1 MSRSESEPVLGS
13 VAIARLR
20 GQSTIF
26 ICEETTMSDDKV
38 PYGKGSQ
45 IATFSI
51 HGTNNEPKEVRDVA
65 TQIHNS
71 TVANNPTGKDIYDT
85 RFKWNAP
92 LENNDSHREVAARQ
106 LTNHVVGNI
115 VEAVKEKRLDPDK
128 ALVVNLV
135 GFSHGGN
142 VAIRAA
148 DDIAAALKEH
158 PVTARMNLGIHLT
171 TLSTPAYSTGAE
183 TPAAAFDG
191 IRATDHLRPVDGS
204 KPSAPVKFAHTSITV
219 DGDRVIPAANFAS
232 PFHSPA
238 LTSNIVLPKYNHNL
252 NDVTDNHGA
261 LQNIDVYKN
270 AAAREVVQTFN
281 DRTPRQ
287 EPNARL
293 SMGVENTSLFASAT
307 MQSNDG
313 SRFQPEKQNLQAA
326 INTTPSLTLVD
337 SNATK
342 SIVDTSLISQSNN
355 TINKNDIYK
364 NDGAPLQ
371 FDKQNLQAAATT
383 TPSPTLVEGNEAINK
398 LFKQA
403 MSGIE
408 NTNVPNKLDAAAL
421 AVQTISQ
428 APGFNQDKDISVMQ
442 GSKGLIVSQGEG
454 PAGMNLLVPQA
465 NKGDLE
471 KVSEL
476 MTKSQPD
483 MQLARAPDQDLA
495 KQQSAARTM

>member
-1 MSRSESEPVLGS
+1 
-13 VAIARLR
+13 
-20 GQSTIF
+20 
-26 ICEETTMSDDKV
+26 MSDKE

-51 HGTNNEPKEVRDVA
+51 HGTNNDPKEMRNV
-65 TQIHNS
+65 TTLIHNS

-85 RFKWNAP
+85 YFKWNAP
-92 LENNDSHREVAARQ
+92 LDNNDNHREVAARR
-106 LTNHVVGNI
+106 LTNHVVDNI
-115 VEAVKEKRLDPDK
+115 VTAVQEGRIDPNK

-142 VAIRAA
+142 VVIRAG

-158 PVTARMNLGIHLT
+158 PVAARMNLGIHLT

-191 IRATDHLRPVDGS
+191 IRKTDFLKPVDGS
-204 KPSAPVKFAHTSITV
+204 KPSAPVRFAHTSITV
-219 DGDRVIPAANFAS
+219 DGDGVIPAANFAS
-232 PFHSPA
+232 PLHSPS
-238 LTSNIVLPKYNHNL
+238 LTSNIALPRYNL
-252 NDVTDNHGA
+252 NGIDNHGA
-261 LQNIDVYKN
+261 LQNIDSYRL

-307 MQSNDG
+307 VQNNDG
-313 SRFQPEKQNLQAA
+313 SRVQSEKQNLQATT
-326 INTTPSLTLVD
+326 NTTPLPTLVD
-337 SNATK
+337 GIATK
-342 SIVDTSLISQSNN
+342 PTVDASSVSKPNDA
-355 TINKNDIYK
+355 INKSDVYK
-364 NDGAPLQ
+364 NDGTPFQ
-371 FDKQNLQAAATT
+371 FDKLNLQAAATT
-383 TPSPTLVEGNEAINK
+383 TPSPTLVDGNEAINK

-408 NTNVPNKLDAAAL
+408 NTNIPNKLDAAAL

-428 APGFNQDKDISVMQ
+428 ASGFDQQKDISVME
-442 GSKGLIVSQGEG
+442 GKKGLIVSQGEG
-454 PAGMNLLVPQA
+454 PTSVNVLVPQA

-471 KVSEL
+471 KVSEQ
-476 MTKSQPD
+476 MTKSQPQQD
-483 MQLARAPDQDLA
+483 MQFAKVPDHDLT